1 MATTNRIKAKATAY
15 APQTREDCIADVKKL
30 GDVQRDLM
38 RRQADMNDEIAE
50 ITKRHSARIEMLN
63 DQVNTLQKGV
73 QIWCEANRAA
83 LTDGGKVKTANLITG
98 EVQWRQRPP
107 SVKVR
112 NEEGVIETLERLD
125 LSRFVRVRKE
135 VNKEA
140 ILQEPDAAR
149 GVAGLTIITGVE
161 DFAITPFEQE
171 VEA

>member
-1 MATTNRIKAKATAY
+1 MAQNRIKAKAAAY
-15 APQTREDCIADVKKL
+15 APQTRDDTIADIKKL
-30 GDVQRDLM
+30 GDVQRDLT
-38 RRQADMNDEIAE
+38 RKQADMNDEIAE
-50 ITKRHSARIEMLN
+50 ITKRHSARIEALN
-63 DQVNTLQKGV
+63 DQVTTLQKGI
-73 QIWCEANRAA
+73 QTWCEANRAA
-83 LTDGGKVKTANLITG
+83 LTEGNKVKTANLITG

-107 SVKVR
+107 SCKVR

-125 LSRFVRVRKE
+125 LGRFVRVKKE
-135 VNKEA
+135 VNREA